1 MFPRHGTG
9 INIARDPKSEN
20 HEWVTSIQN
29 CETYRWVKLTK
40 LQFQASNRDYSKVM
54 KSGSRLTMI
63 LYPGT
68 ELKLIVVTRYQRIEY
83 IWSLT
88 LSHSSIHNHGKS
100 GKSKTPY
107 LWRYVLSTL
116 PVPRP
121 ESIFLDNI
129 MTITEEIVRINLPCS
144 LCHSNFSFASFN
156 RNSLFLWCRMLLY
169 LGCSLFPEQCCAGT
183 TRWRMTW

>member
-1 MFPRHGTG
+1 MNGWHQFKT
-9 INIARDPKSEN
+9 
-20 HEWVTSIQN
+20 
-29 CETYRWVKLTK
+29 VKLTDEWNWLNYNLK
-40 LQFQASNRDYSKVM
+40 HRTVITDYKWLGSKVM
-54 KSGSRLTMI
+54 TSGSRLTMI

-68 ELKLIVVTRYQRIEY
+68 ELKLPPIVGNGIVVTLYQCIEY

-88 LSHSSIHNHGKS
+88 LSHSSIHNHAKS
-100 GKSKTPY
+100 GKSKIPY
-107 LWRYVLSTL
+107 LWRYVLLTL

-144 LCHSNFSFASFN
+144 LCHSNFLFASFN
-156 RNSLFLWCRMLLY
+156 RNSLFLWCHMLLY

-183 TRWRMTW
+183 TQWRMTW